1 MHQLPDG
8 SSILLMM
15 KPAFFSRISA
25 RVVLAAAALL
35 CGSAAMAQAAQSAL
49 VGEDYRKVNQL
60 ITVKNYAGALQAADA
75 YLSNNPRDP
84 QMRLLRSRV
93 LVAQG
98 KTAEAR
104 SQLLSITQE
113 YPEIAEP
120 YNNLAV
126 LYAQSG
132 ELDMARTALESAVR
146 INPGYAVALQ
156 NLGDVYRRMAHD
168 QYNKALALQP
178 NNRTLQEK
186 ARATRVAAP

>member
-1 MHQLPDG
+1 
-8 SSILLMM
+8 MM

-35 CGSAAMAQAAQSAL
+35 CGSAAMAQAAQTAL

-60 ITVKNYAGALQAADA
+60 ITAKNYAGALQAADA
-75 YLSNNPRDP
+75 YLTNNPRDP

-104 SQLLSITQE
+104 GQLLSITQE

-146 INPGYAVALQ
+146 INPSYAVALQ

-178 NNRTLQEK
+178 NNRALQEK
-186 ARATRVAAP
+186 ARATRVATP

>member
-1 MHQLPDG
+1 
-8 SSILLMM
+8 MM

-35 CGSAAMAQAAQSAL
+35 CGSAAMAQAAQTAL

-60 ITVKNYAGALQAADA
+60 ITAKNYAGALQAADA
-75 YLSNNPRDP
+75 YLTNNPRDP

-104 SQLLSITQE
+104 GQLLSITQE

-126 LYAQSG
+126 L
-132 ELDMARTALESAVR
+132 
-146 INPGYAVALQ
+146 
-156 NLGDVYRRMAHD
+156 
-168 QYNKALALQP
+168 
-178 NNRTLQEK
+178 
-186 ARATRVAAP
+186 